1 MVIVEVEYELNTT
14 TQVPCDTIE
23 WFHRVFLAQLAT
35 SRAHEGMPGYH
46 PVLVEHH
53 LTLLMA
59 AVGVTTDMTATM
71 TSTTNMLAHAKD
83 MATMMG
89 KVVKTSCEEYLACK
103 FLLVSNEERYT
114 PL

>member
-1 MVIVEVEYELNTT
+1 MVEYKYKYELITT
-14 TQVPCDTIE
+14 MQAPGDTIK

-71 TSTTNMLAHAKD
+71 TSTTNMLAHVES
-83 MATMMG
+83 MATMR
-89 KVVKTSCEEYLACK
+89 E
-103 FLLVSNEERYT
+103 
-114 PL
+114 